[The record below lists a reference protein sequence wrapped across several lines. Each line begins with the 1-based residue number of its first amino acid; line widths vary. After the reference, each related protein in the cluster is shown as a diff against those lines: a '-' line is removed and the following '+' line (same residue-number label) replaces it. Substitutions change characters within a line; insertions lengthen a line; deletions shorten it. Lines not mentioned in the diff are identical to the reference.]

1 MRLEVVVLQAKIY
14 GQTFH
19 LTLELRKDSYHVEFS
34 IRRVNDGSGG
44 CHCGRCFSDCFVVFP
59 YDCVQ
64 LHDPHKHNQTSRL
77 TFSDDIIDLIRTAAS
92 QENPRQAPGHK

>member
-19 LTLELRKDSYHVEFS
+19 LTLELRKYSYHVEFG

-44 CHCGRCFSDCFVVFP
+44 CHCGCCFSGCLLSFLTTVFS
-59 YDCVQ
+59 
-64 LHDPHKHNQTSRL
+64 SRIHTNTIKL
-77 TFSDDIIDLIRTAAS
+77 LDSLFQMILLI
-92 QENPRQAPGHK
+92 